1 MKKVIGLLFVCLL
14 CAALG
19 ACATFTVTGEISF
32 SEDGRELYYHG
43 YTYRDADNYSGK
55 YRVEMEHDGIVQVA
69 EFPYGYGGN
78 IERFY
83 GNEVEA
89 PAFIVNKSFTYFYI
103 REDITLD
110 HSDMLVVHDTKEP
123 LRFRISEVTT
133 GEVIPF
139 ESFEQKSQLTVLC
152 DFFAEFEAYP
162 GLNLW
167 ITISEYNGKLYLQ
180 DVWDSDYYE
189 ITDAFTEDLHRTGAD
204 RLQR

>member
-1 MKKVIGLLFVCLL
+1 MKKAFGLLLVCLL
-14 CAALG
+14 CAALA

-32 SEDGRELYYHG
+32 NEDGSELYYHG

-55 YRVEMEHDGIVQVA
+55 YRVKMEYDGIVQLA

-89 PAFIVNKSFTYFYI
+89 PAFVVNKRFEYFYV
-103 REDITLD
+103 REDISLD
-110 HSDMLVVHDTKEP
+110 HSYMLVVHDTEEP
-123 LRFRISEVTT
+123 LCFRISEVTT
-133 GEVIPF
+133 GTVIPF
-139 ESFEQKSQLTVLC
+139 EYEKKYEFTELC
-152 DFFAEFEAYP
+152 DFFAEFEVYP

-180 DVWDSDYYE
+180 DVWDADYYE
-189 ITDAFTEDLHRTGAD
+189 ITDAFAEDLHQIGAD
-204 RLQR
+204 RLRR